1 MRKVKVVAALLCALT
16 PGVLGGYRVDGA
28 YSVKVSGQLRNDLL
42 LLAEPATAAASIET
56 TIVTSTTKPVTT
68 SAADTTTT
76 TEEETTTTAT
86 ETLETE
92 ITTTET
98 ETTAAPLRTAPPVV
112 AAAPAGSVKTTA
124 ARKTVTT
131 TAAETEAASKETT
144 VQEDGEDA
152 AQTTASSK
160 ASEPGLPITQS
171 EYIML
176 CNVVGHEY
184 GANWISE
191 YDKALVVEVIMNRV
205 KSPKFPNT
213 IYGVLTQKNQFS
225 GLGKYINLGKFSY
238 QVTSSV
244 KAAVNLYFAD
254 PSRFNH
260 GYLYFTGDGKR
271 NYFRT
276 HY

>member
-16 PGVLGGYRVDGA
+16 PGILGGYRFDGA

-76 TEEETTTTAT
+76 AEEETTTTAT
-86 ETLETE
+86 ETTETE

-98 ETTAAPLRTAPPVV
+98 ETTAAAVRATAPTV
-112 AAAPAGSVKTTA
+112 AAAPASTTRASA
-124 ARKTVTT
+124 AKKTVTT
-131 TAAETEAASKETT
+131 TAVTTKTASAVTTAMTEGDAETE
-144 VQEDGEDA
+144 
-152 AQTTASSK
+152 TTASS
-160 ASEPGLPITQS
+160 SETEWDLPITKS

-191 YDKALVVEVIMNRV
+191 YDKALVVEVVMNRV
-205 KSPKFPNT
+205 KSSKFPNT

-225 GLGKYINLGKFSY
+225 GLGKYINLGKFSH
-238 QVTSSV
+238 QVTESV

-260 GYLYFTGDGKR
+260 GYLYFTGDGRR

-276 HY
+276 RY